1 MRLHKKNKMFEGEQP
16 QQATQQQPT
25 QQPQQQNQVQ
35 PQQYQILNQE
45 NIGQFKK
52 TVMDAINKTIQDSMN
67 SGNSVVGNFLK
78 SNQEAHQFISNV
90 IAKNDDIAAKL
101 DLMTKFFNTLDKT
114 VSQPVQQPAQQPAQ
128 QPQQQP
134 QQPAQQNESSF
145 INRYQKKL
153 FENHC
158 KNKLK

>member
-16 QQATQQQPT
+16 AQQQPA

-35 PQQYQILNQE
+35 PQQNQILNQE

-114 VSQPVQQPAQQPAQ
+114 VSQPVQQQAQQPAQ
-128 QPQQQP
+128 QQQQP

-145 INRYQKKL
+145 ISKYQKKL

>member
-16 QQATQQQPT
+16 AQQQPA

-35 PQQYQILNQE
+35 PQQNQILNQE

-114 VSQPVQQPAQQPAQ
+114 VSQPVQQAQQPAQ
-128 QPQQQP
+128 QPQ

-153 FENHC
+153 FESHC